1 MAGTTA
7 TLATSTKAAAIDP
20 NPRHP
25 VVVMGS
31 TSALVRAVANGFAA
45 RGHALILAARDTAE
59 NQAIVA
65 DIGVRH
71 GVEVFAVDF
80 DAEDFS
86 AHEEF
91 FQECISRADA
101 PLAGVVMGFG
111 FMEDQKRAQ
120 GNHALARR
128 TLDVN
133 FTAAVSLLERFA
145 DLLEDQRSGFIVGIG
160 SVAGDRG
167 RQSNYLYGAAK
178 GGLAVYLEGL
188 RNRLYPAG
196 VHVMTVKPGF
206 IDTKM
211 TWGLPGLFLVASPES
226 AARGILTALDRRRNV
241 AYIPAFWRVI
251 MLIIRLIPEIIFK
264 RLKL

>member
-1 MAGTTA
+1 MAGGA
-7 TLATSTKAAAIDP
+7 TLISTSAKAGAIDT
-20 NPRHP
+20 NARRP
-25 VVVMGS
+25 VVVLGS
-31 TSALVRAVANGFAA
+31 TSALVRAVANGLAA
-45 RGHALILAARDTAE
+45 RGHPLILAARNKAE
-59 NQAIVA
+59 NQLIAA
-65 DIGVRH
+65 DIAVRH
-71 GVEVFAVDF
+71 GVEVMPVELAASNFETH
-80 DAEDFS
+80 EDF
-86 AHEEF
+86 
-91 FQECISRADA
+91 FQDCLNRAGE
-101 PLAGVVMGFG
+101 PLAGVVLGFG

-120 GNHALARR
+120 ANHALARE
-128 TLDVN
+128 TIDTN

-145 DLLEDQRSGFIVGIG
+145 DRLEDQGNGFIAVIG

-211 TWGLPGLFLVASPES
+211 TWGLPGLFLVASPEA
-226 AARGILTALDRRRNV
+226 AARGFLSALDKRRNV
-241 AYIPAFWRVI
+241 AYIPAFWWVI
-251 MLIIRLIPEIIFK
+251 MLIIRHIPETIFK